1 MAKIDIRDDFG
12 LDRCEDT
19 VEMIRASDTAPSA
32 KSLASVR
39 PSGFASR
46 FEFLGGGADTAG
58 VLVPMEELGADTA
71 SSPAASVPADKTTV
85 LIKCDFVG
93 NTDRSCAA
101 LTPADDEVE

>member
-1 MAKIDIRDDFG
+1 MEV
-12 LDRCEDT
+12 L
-19 VEMIRASDTAPSA
+19 RASDIARSA

-71 SSPAASVPADKTTV
+71 STPAAPLPADKTTV
-85 LIKCDFVG
+85 LVKDDFVD
-93 NTDRSCAA
+93 NTVISVAA
-101 LTPADDEVE
+101 PTPADDEVE